1 MKNLK
6 KWLIVLMAAV
16 LAFMLTACGSGN
28 DKKEAAPETKKEET
42 APAEEKKEDAA
53 PAEEKKDD
61 SAAAPAAT
69 GNVLIDEYGFQWKDP
84 TAPILNEKGAQA
96 ISFTIYSSK
105 NASAKDYNDMKIMND
120 LYEKTNVRVNWEN
133 VSESVYS
140 QQKNLIF
147 GNKDNRPDAIYHA
160 GMGSGEIIKYAK
172 RKVLVP
178 ISDYLEYMPNFSKLL
193 EERPDIKNQLLNVED
208 GKIYSLP
215 RIEEMGLLQSPNLLF
230 LNVNWTKQAI
240 ADGAVHDLTEDQLK
254 DGLTLNSS
262 QMEELLVYF
271 RDHDMNGNGKTDD
284 ERPLNFVYN
293 NWQGNQCD
301 LYGMF
306 GLNDNLEHRVIV
318 DGKVTY
324 TIEDDR
330 YKEATNFIARW
341 VNEGLI
347 DKVSFEQSQDNFLA
361 NGKGLE
367 TYGAFYWWESE
378 TVVSNPENY
387 IVLSPLVGPNGD
399 QTICV
404 SNNPEVSTGEVIVFS
419 TCEHPEVLLAYLD
432 RYYDPM
438 ISAQINYG
446 PIGIVY
452 EEELDDK
459 GMLVQK
465 PLPEGVTTDEL
476 RLQNAPLGIIYLGE
490 YAWNNV
496 VHMEPRA
503 QLRLER
509 LELCAKP
516 FVPANVIPFPN
527 LQFTLEELNTL
538 SNYETNLND
547 YIRTNQIGWLMKGG
561 VSDEAWDAF
570 QKDLNGRVNL
580 PGIKKVYQDAYDR
593 YNTK

>member
-1 MKNLK
+1 MKK
-6 KWLIVLMAAV
+6 LISVVLLLAMV
-16 LAFMLTACGSGN
+16 LSLAACGG
-28 DKKEAAPETKKEET
+28 KTETKQEG
-42 APAEEKKEDAA
+42 AGI
-53 PAEEKKDD
+53 D
-61 SAAAPAAT
+61 SLVA
-69 GNVLIDEYGFQWKDP
+69 DYGFQWTD
-84 TAPILNEKGAQA
+84 TSAPIVNEKGAEELV
-96 ISFTIYSSK
+96 FTIYSSK
-105 NASAKDYNDMKIMND
+105 NASALDYNDMKIMQD
-120 LYEKTNVRVNWEN
+120 LYESTNVNVFWEN

-147 GNKDNRPDAIYHA
+147 GNADDRPDAIYHA
-160 GMGSGEIIKYAK
+160 GMSAGEIIKYAK

-178 ISDYLEYMPNFSKLL
+178 ISDYLEYMPNFSKIL
-193 EERPDIKNQLLNVED
+193 EERPDIKAQLINVED

-230 LNVNWTKQAI
+230 LNKVWAQAAI
-240 ADGAVHDLTEDQLK
+240 EAGAVKGLTAADLK
-254 DGLTLNSS
+254 DGINITAA
-262 QMEELLVYF
+262 QMEQILTYF
-271 RDHDMNGNGKTDD
+271 RDNDMNGNGNAGD
-284 ERPLNFVYN
+284 ERPLSFVHN

-324 TIEDDR
+324 TVQDVR
-330 YKEATNFIARW
+330 FKEATNFIANW
-341 VNEGLI
+341 VSKGLI
-347 DKVSFEQSQDNFLA
+347 DQVSFEQSQDNFLA

-387 IVLSPLVGPNGD
+387 IVCNPLIGPNGD

-404 SNNPEVSTGEVIVFS
+404 SNNPEVGTGEVIIFS
-419 TCEHPEVLLAYLD
+419 DCANVEVLLAYFD
-432 RYYDPM
+432 RFYDPV

-452 EEELDDK
+452 EEETDAS

-465 PLPEGVTTDEL
+465 PVPEGMTTDEL
-476 RLQNAPLGIIYLGE
+476 RLQNAPLGIIYLSD

-496 VHMEPRA
+496 VRMEPRA

-509 LELCAKP
+509 LGLVATP
-516 FVPANVIPFPN
+516 FVPEGVQPCPN

-547 YIRTNQIGWLMKGG
+547 YIRTNLINWLLKGG
-561 VSDEAWDAF
+561 VTDAQWDAF
-570 QKDLNGRVNL
+570 QNDLAGKCRIDEL
-580 PGIKKVYQDAYDR
+580 QKVYQDAYDR
-593 YNTK
+593 YVSGN

>member
-1 MKNLK
+1 MKK
-6 KWLIVLMAAV
+6 LISVLV
-16 LAFMLTACGSGN
+16 LAAMLLSLVGCGGGG
-28 DKKEAAPETKKEET
+28 ETTKQEG
-42 APAEEKKEDAA
+42 AGI
-53 PAEEKKDD
+53 D
-61 SAAAPAAT
+61 SLVA
-69 GNVLIDEYGFQWKDP
+69 DYGFQWTD
-84 TAPILNEKGAQA
+84 TSAPIVNEKGAEEL
-96 ISFTIYSSK
+96 SFSIYSSK
-105 NASAKDYNDMKIMND
+105 NASALDYNDMKIMQD
-120 LYEKTNVRVNWEN
+120 LFASTNVNVFWEN

-147 GNKDNRPDAIYHA
+147 GNADDRPDAIYHA
-160 GMGSGEIIKYAK
+160 GMSSGEIIKYAK

-178 ISDYLEYMPNFSKLL
+178 ISDYLEYMPNFSKIL
-193 EERPDIKNQLLNVED
+193 EERPDIKAQLINVED

-230 LNVNWTKQAI
+230 LNKVWAQAAI
-240 ADGAVHDLTEDQLK
+240 EAGAVKGLTAADLK
-254 DGLTLNSS
+254 DGINITAA
-262 QMEELLVYF
+262 QMEQILTYF
-271 RDHDMNGNGKTDD
+271 RDNDMNGNGNAGD
-284 ERPLNFVYN
+284 ERPLSFVHN

-306 GLNDNLEHRVIV
+306 GLNDNLEHRVVV

-324 TIEDDR
+324 TVQDVR
-330 YKEATNFIARW
+330 FKEATNFIANW
-341 VNEGLI
+341 VSKGLI
-347 DKVSFEQSQDNFLA
+347 DQVSFEQSQDNFLA

-387 IVLSPLVGPNGD
+387 IVCNPLIGPNGD

-404 SNNPEVSTGEVIVFS
+404 SNNPEVGTGEVIIFS
-419 TCEHPEVLLAYLD
+419 DCANVEVLLAYFD
-432 RYYDPM
+432 RFYDPV

-452 EEELDDK
+452 EEETDAS

-465 PLPEGVTTDEL
+465 PVPEGMTTDEL
-476 RLQNAPLGIIYLGE
+476 RLQNAPLGIIYLSD

-496 VHMEPRA
+496 VRMEPRA

-509 LELCAKP
+509 LGLVATP
-516 FVPANVIPFPN
+516 FVPEGVKPCPN

-547 YIRTNQIGWLMKGG
+547 YIRTNLINWLLKGG
-561 VSDEAWDAF
+561 VTDAQWDAF
-570 QKDLNGRVNL
+570 QNDLAGKCRIDEL
-580 PGIKKVYQDAYDR
+580 QKVYQDAYDR
-593 YNTK
+593 FVSGN

>member
-1 MKNLK
+1 MK
-6 KWLIVLMAAV
+6 KWLIALMMIVLV
-16 LAFMLTACGSGN
+16 ITLTACSGSN
-28 DKKEAAPETKKEET
+28 DKQEAAPADKKEEP
-42 APAEEKKEDAA
+42 
-53 PAEEKKDD
+53 
-61 SAAAPAAT
+61 AAAPAAAT
-69 GNVLIDEYGFQWKDP
+69 GNPLVDNYGFQWKDP
-84 TAPILNEKGAQA
+84 AAPILNEQGAKE
-96 ISFTIYSSK
+96 ISFRVYSSK
-105 NASAKDYNDMKIMND
+105 NASAKDYNDMKIMTD
-120 LYEKTNVRVNWEN
+120 LYTQTNVQVNWEN

-147 GNKDNRPDAIYHA
+147 GNADNRPDAIYHA
-160 GMGSGEIIKYAK
+160 GMGAGEIIKYAK

-230 LNVNWTKQAI
+230 LNVAWTKEAI
-240 ADGAVHDLTEDQLK
+240 EAGAVSDLTADQLT
-254 DGLTLNSS
+254 DGLALKSS
-262 QMEELLVYF
+262 QMEEILTYF

-284 ERPLNFVYN
+284 ERPLSFVYN

-306 GLNDNLEHRVIV
+306 GLNDNLEHRIIV
-318 DGKVTY
+318 DGKVSY
-324 TIEDDR
+324 TIQDER
-330 YKEATNFIARW
+330 FKEATNFISGW
-341 VNEGLI
+341 VDAGLI

-361 NGKGLE
+361 NGKGME

-387 IVLSPLVGPNGD
+387 IVCSPLIGPNGD

-404 SNNPEVSTGEVIVFS
+404 SNNPEISTGEVIVFS
-419 TCEHPEVLLAYLD
+419 GCKYPEVLLAYFD
-432 RYYDPM
+432 RYYDPV

-452 EEELDDK
+452 EEERDEK

-509 LELCAKP
+509 LQQCAKP
-516 FVPANVIPFPN
+516 FVPEKVIPFPN

-547 YIRTNQIGWLMKGG
+547 YIRTNLISWLMKGG
-561 VSDEAWDAF
+561 VSDDAWTAF
-570 QKDLNGRVNL
+570 QNDLNGKVNL
-580 PGIKKVYQDAYDR
+580 AGIQKVYQDAYDR
-593 YNTK
+593 YAAK